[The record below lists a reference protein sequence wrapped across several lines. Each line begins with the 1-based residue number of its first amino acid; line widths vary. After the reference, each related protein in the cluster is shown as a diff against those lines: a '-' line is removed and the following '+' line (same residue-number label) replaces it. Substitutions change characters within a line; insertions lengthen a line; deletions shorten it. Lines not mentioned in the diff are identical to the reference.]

1 MHQYDFSVLLS
12 HSILFTVYGIDHMA
26 ASMVINLGVFL
37 ASPLNFITSTIGACL
52 GTLMGVAFLSASAAS
67 GTGDMQEVNDKY

>member
-1 MHQYDFSVLLS
+1 
-12 HSILFTVYGIDHMA
+12 MA
-26 ASMVINLGVFL
+26 GSLVINLGVFL

-67 GTGDMQEVNDKY
+67 GTGDMQEVNNRVHT

>member
-1 MHQYDFSVLLS
+1 
-12 HSILFTVYGIDHMA
+12 MA
-26 ASMVINLGVFL
+26 GSMVINLGVFL

-67 GTGDMQEVNDKY
+67 GTGDMQEVNGTVHT